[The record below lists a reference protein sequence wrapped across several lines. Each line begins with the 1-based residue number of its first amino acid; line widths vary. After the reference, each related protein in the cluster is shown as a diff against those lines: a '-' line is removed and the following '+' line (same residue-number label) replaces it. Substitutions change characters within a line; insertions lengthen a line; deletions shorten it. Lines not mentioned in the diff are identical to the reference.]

1 MKYLIRDLLYSD
13 PLLLPAR
20 SICFPSHI
28 LDRDIRHNGTLW
40 GNMQRADHPY
50 AHGSHIAMNNEKQNT
65 LFQKDNFIPYTGS
78 IAVQKQD
85 KADFGLKYET
95 PAFHNG

>member
-1 MKYLIRDLLYSD
+1 MPK
-13 PLLLPAR
+13 
-20 SICFPSHI
+20 
-28 LDRDIRHNGTLW
+28 
-40 GNMQRADHPY
+40 ADHPY
-50 AHGSHIAMNNEKQNT
+50 AHGSHIEKQNT
-65 LFQKDNFIPYTGS
+65 PFQKDNFIPYTGS

>member
-1 MKYLIRDLLYSD
+1 
-13 PLLLPAR
+13 
-20 SICFPSHI
+20 
-28 LDRDIRHNGTLW
+28 
-40 GNMQRADHPY
+40 MQKADHPY
-50 AHGSHIAMNNEKQNT
+50 AHGSHIAMENEKQNT

-85 KADFGLKYET
+85 KADFDLKYET

>member
-50 AHGSHIAMNNEKQNT
+50 AHGSHIAMENEKQNT

>member
-1 MKYLIRDLLYSD
+1 
-13 PLLLPAR
+13 
-20 SICFPSHI
+20 
-28 LDRDIRHNGTLW
+28 
-40 GNMQRADHPY
+40 MQKADHPY
-50 AHGSHIAMNNEKQNT
+50 AHGSHIAMENEKQNT

-95 PAFHNG
+95 PAFHNGVKDSLLEAYAYRRKSFIFFLI

>member
-1 MKYLIRDLLYSD
+1 
-13 PLLLPAR
+13 
-20 SICFPSHI
+20 
-28 LDRDIRHNGTLW
+28 
-40 GNMQRADHPY
+40 MQKADHPY
-50 AHGSHIAMNNEKQNT
+50 AHGSHIAMDNEKQNT

-95 PAFHNG
+95 PLSIMGKDSLLKAYAYRRKSFIFFLI

>member
-1 MKYLIRDLLYSD
+1 MPK
-13 PLLLPAR
+13 
-20 SICFPSHI
+20 
-28 LDRDIRHNGTLW
+28 
-40 GNMQRADHPY
+40 ADHPY
-50 AHGSHIAMNNEKQNT
+50 AHGSHIAMENAAPPPP
-65 LFQKDNFIPYTGS
+65 FQKDNFIPYIGS

>member
-1 MKYLIRDLLYSD
+1 
-13 PLLLPAR
+13 
-20 SICFPSHI
+20 
-28 LDRDIRHNGTLW
+28 
-40 GNMQRADHPY
+40 MQKADHPY
-50 AHGSHIAMNNEKQNT
+50 AHGSHIAMENEKQNT

-85 KADFGLKYET
+85 KADFGLKSET